1 MWANG
6 IYDSS
11 AEDQAYF
18 VNTAT
23 PVVSS
28 GLVGGPVTSLAQ
40 ALGNNSTSL
49 LLAGMVVGVMAYSWW
64 VRSIDR

>member
-1 MWANG
+1 MFNP
-6 IYDSS
+6 YDFS

-28 GLVGGPVTSLAQ
+28 GLVGGPVASLSS
-40 ALGNNSTSL
+40 ALGNNATSL
-49 LLAGMVVGVMAYSWW
+49 LLAGMVIGVLAYGYWT
-64 VRSIDR
+64 RSVNR

>member
-1 MWANG
+1 MFANG
-6 IYDSS
+6 IYDAS

-28 GLVGGPVTSLAQ
+28 GLVGGPVQSLSA

-49 LLAGMVVGVMAYSWW
+49 LLAGMVIGVMAYSYW